1 VGVSLRFGE
10 EIPMKRETLVKILD
24 KLPESI
30 SGKVARSYIKTS
42 IKKYANMKVEGYEKI
57 KDING
62 PIIFICNHLSNADG
76 PILNDVLKDFDPTF
90 IAGVKLS
97 SNDFTKNGF
106 KFMKTIAIK
115 PNSADKD
122 AISKIVK
129 KLRAGENIM
138 IFPEGT
144 RSRTRSMIEGK
155 KGFLLMAK
163 LSKAKIVPIGL
174 TGTEEFLPIND
185 DDMGE
190 ENFQRAHVTVRF
202 GEAMYLPEKLKEE
215 DKNEYNERAMIE
227 IMKSVANLLP
237 EKYRGVYK

>member
-1 VGVSLRFGE
+1 
-10 EIPMKRETLVKILD
+10 MKRDILTKILN

-30 SGKVARSYIKTS
+30 SGKLARTYVKTS

-57 KDING
+57 KNIKG

-76 PILNDVLKDFDPTF
+76 LVLNEVLKDFDPTF

-97 SNDFTKNGF
+97 NNDFTKNGF
-106 KFMKTIAIK
+106 KFIKTIGIK

-144 RSRTRSMIEGK
+144 RSRSGAMIEGK

-163 LSKAKIVPIGL
+163 LSKAKIVPIAL

-190 ENFQRAHVTVRF
+190 ENFQTAHVTVRF
-202 GEAMYLPEKLKEE
+202 GDAVYLPEKLKEE
-215 DKNEYNERAMIE
+215 DKNQYNERAMVE
-227 IMKSVANLLP
+227 VMKYIAALLP

>member
-1 VGVSLRFGE
+1 
-10 EIPMKRETLVKILD
+10 MKRETLVKILNR
-24 KLPESI
+24 LPESI
-30 SGKVARSYIKTS
+30 SGKLARTYVKTT

-57 KDING
+57 RNIDG

-76 PILNDVLKDFDPTF
+76 LILNEVLKDFDPTF

-97 SNDFTKNGF
+97 NNDFTKNGF
-106 KFMKTIAIK
+106 KFIKTIAIK

-129 KLRAGENIM
+129 KLKAGENIM

-144 RSRTRSMIEGK
+144 RSRSGAMIEGK

-163 LSKAKIVPIGL
+163 LSKAKIVPIAI

-190 ENFQRAHVTVRF
+190 ENFQTAHVTVRF
-202 GEAMYLPEKLKEE
+202 GEAIGLPEKHKEE
-215 DKNEYNERAMIE
+215 DKNEYNERAMIQV
-227 IMKSVANLLP
+227 MKSIAALLP

>member
-1 VGVSLRFGE
+1 
-10 EIPMKRETLVKILD
+10 MKRDILTKILN
-24 KLPESI
+24 KLPESL
-30 SGKVARSYIKTS
+30 SGKLARSYVKTS

-57 KDING
+57 KDIKG

-76 PILNDVLKDFDPTF
+76 LILNELLKDFDPTF

-97 SNDFTKNGF
+97 NNDFTKNGF
-106 KFMKTIAIK
+106 KFIKTIAIK

-144 RSRTRSMIEGK
+144 RSRSASMIEGK

-163 LSKAKIVPIGL
+163 LSKAKIIPIGL
-174 TGTEEFLPIND
+174 AGSEEFLPIND

-190 ENFQRAHVTVRF
+190 ENFQTAQVTVRF
-202 GEAMYLPEKLKEE
+202 GEPIYLPEKLKEE
-215 DKNEYNERAMIE
+215 DKNEYNERAMLE
-227 IMKSVANLLP
+227 VMKSIAALLP

>member
-1 VGVSLRFGE
+1 
-10 EIPMKRETLVKILD
+10 MKRDILTKILN

-30 SGKVARSYIKTS
+30 SGKLARTYVKTS
-42 IKKYANMKVEGYEKI
+42 IKKYANMKIEGYEKI
-57 KDING
+57 KNIKG

-76 PILNDVLKDFDPTF
+76 LVLNEVLKDFDPTF

-97 SNDFTKNGF
+97 NNDFTKNGF
-106 KFMKTIAIK
+106 KFIKTIAIK

-129 KLRAGENIM
+129 KLRAGENII

-144 RSRTRSMIEGK
+144 RSRSGAMIEGK

-163 LSKAKIVPIGL
+163 LSKAKIVPIGI

-190 ENFQRAHVTVRF
+190 ENFQTAHVTVRF
-202 GEAMYLPEKLKEE
+202 GDAVYLPEKLKEE
-215 DKNEYNERAMIE
+215 DKNQYNERAMVE
-227 IMKSVANLLP
+227 VMKYIAALLP

>member
-1 VGVSLRFGE
+1 
-10 EIPMKRETLVKILD
+10 MKRETLVKILN

-30 SGKVARSYIKTS
+30 SGKLARSYVKTS
-42 IKKYANMKVEGYEKI
+42 IKKYANMKVEGYKKI
-57 KDING
+57 KNIDG
-62 PIIFICNHLSNADG
+62 PIIFVCNHLSNADG
-76 PILNDVLKDFDPTF
+76 LILNEVLKDFDPTF

-97 SNDFTKNGF
+97 NNDFTKNGF
-106 KFMKTIAIK
+106 KFIKTIGIK

-122 AISKIVK
+122 AISKIIK
-129 KLRAGENIM
+129 KLKAGENIM

-144 RSRTRSMIEGK
+144 RSRTGSMIEGK

-163 LSKAKIVPIGL
+163 LSKAKIVPIAL

-190 ENFQRAHVTVRF
+190 ENFQTAHVTVKF
-202 GEAMYLPEKLKEE
+202 GETMYLPEKHKDE
-215 DKNEYNERAMIE
+215 DKNEYNERAMVE
-227 IMKSVANLLP
+227 VMKSIAALLP

>member
-1 VGVSLRFGE
+1 
-10 EIPMKRETLVKILD
+10 MKRDILTKILN

-30 SGKVARSYIKTS
+30 SGKLARTYVKTS

-57 KDING
+57 KDIDG
-62 PIIFICNHLSNADG
+62 PIIFVCNHLSNADG
-76 PILNDVLKDFDPTF
+76 LILNEVLKDFDPTF

-97 SNDFTKNGF
+97 NNDFTKNGF
-106 KFMKTIAIK
+106 KFIKTIGIK

-122 AISKIVK
+122 AISKIIK
-129 KLRAGENIM
+129 KLKAGENIM

-144 RSRTRSMIEGK
+144 RSRTGSMIEGK

-163 LSKAKIVPIGL
+163 LSKAKIVPIAL

-190 ENFQRAHVTVRF
+190 ENFQTAHVTVRF
-202 GEAMYLPEKLKEE
+202 GDAVYLPEKLKEE
-215 DKNEYNERAMIE
+215 DKNQYNERAMVE
-227 IMKSVANLLP
+227 VMKSIAALLP

>member
-1 VGVSLRFGE
+1 
-10 EIPMKRETLVKILD
+10 MKRDILTKILN
-24 KLPESI
+24 KLSESL
-30 SGKVARSYIKTS
+30 SGKLARSYVKTS

-57 KDING
+57 KGIKG

-76 PILNDVLKDFDPTF
+76 LILNELLKDFDPTF

-97 SNDFTKNGF
+97 NNDFTKNGF
-106 KFMKTIAIK
+106 KFIKTIAIK

-144 RSRTRSMIEGK
+144 RSRSGSMIEGK

-163 LSKAKIVPIGL
+163 LSKAKIIPIGL
-174 TGTEEFLPIND
+174 AGTEEFLPIND
-185 DDMGE
+185 GDMGE
-190 ENFQRAHVTVRF
+190 ENFQTAQVTVRF
-202 GEAMYLPEKLKEE
+202 GEPIYLPEKLKEE
-215 DKNEYNERAMIE
+215 DKNEYNERAMLE
-227 IMKSVANLLP
+227 VMKSIAALLP

>member
-1 VGVSLRFGE
+1 
-10 EIPMKRETLVKILD
+10 MKRDILTKILD

-30 SGKVARSYIKTS
+30 SGKLARTYVKTS

-57 KDING
+57 KNTKG

-76 PILNDVLKDFDPTF
+76 LVLNEVLKDFDPTF

-97 SNDFTKNGF
+97 NNDFTKNGF
-106 KFMKTIAIK
+106 KFIKTIAIK

-144 RSRTRSMIEGK
+144 RSRTGSMIEGK

-163 LSKAKIVPIGL
+163 LSKAKIVPIAL

-190 ENFQRAHVTVRF
+190 ENFQTAHVTVRF
-202 GEAMYLPEKLKEE
+202 GDAVYLPEKLKEE
-215 DKNEYNERAMIE
+215 DKNQYNERAMVE
-227 IMKSVANLLP
+227 VMKSIAALLP

>member
-1 VGVSLRFGE
+1 
-10 EIPMKRETLVKILD
+10 MKRDILTKILN

-30 SGKVARSYIKTS
+30 SGKLARTYVKTS

-57 KDING
+57 KNIKG

-76 PILNDVLKDFDPTF
+76 LVLNEVLKDFDPTF

-97 SNDFTKNGF
+97 NNDFTKNGF
-106 KFMKTIAIK
+106 KFIKTIAIK

-129 KLRAGENIM
+129 KLRVGENII

-144 RSRTRSMIEGK
+144 RSRSGAMIEGK

-163 LSKAKIVPIGL
+163 LSKAKIVPIGI

-185 DDMGE
+185 NDMGE
-190 ENFQRAHVTVRF
+190 ENFQTAHVTVRF
-202 GEAMYLPEKLKEE
+202 GDAVYLPEKLKEE
-215 DKNEYNERAMIE
+215 DKNQYNERAMVE
-227 IMKSVANLLP
+227 VMKYIAALLP

>member
-1 VGVSLRFGE
+1 
-10 EIPMKRETLVKILD
+10 MKRETLVKILN
-24 KLPESI
+24 KLPESV
-30 SGKVARSYIKTS
+30 SGKLARSYVKTS

-57 KDING
+57 KNIDG
-62 PIIFICNHLSNADG
+62 PIIFVCNHLSNADG
-76 PILNDVLKDFDPTF
+76 LILNEVLKDFDPTF

-97 SNDFTKNGF
+97 NNDFTKNGF
-106 KFMKTIAIK
+106 KFIKTIGIK

-122 AISKIVK
+122 AISKIIK
-129 KLRAGENIM
+129 KLKAGENIM

-144 RSRTRSMIEGK
+144 RSRTGSMIEGK

-163 LSKAKIVPIGL
+163 LSKAKIVPIAL

-190 ENFQRAHVTVRF
+190 ESFQTAHVTVKF
-202 GEAMYLPEKLKEE
+202 DKAMYLPEKHKDE
-215 DKNEYNERAMIE
+215 DKNEYNERAMVE
-227 IMKSVANLLP
+227 VMKSIAALLP

>member
-1 VGVSLRFGE
+1 
-10 EIPMKRETLVKILD
+10 MKRDILTKILN
-24 KLPESI
+24 KLPESL
-30 SGKVARSYIKTS
+30 SGKLARSYVKTS
-42 IKKYANMKVEGYEKI
+42 IKKYANMKIEGYEKI
-57 KDING
+57 KNIKG

-76 PILNDVLKDFDPTF
+76 LILNEVLKDFDPTF

-97 SNDFTKNGF
+97 NNDFTKNGF
-106 KFMKTIAIK
+106 KFIKTIAIK

-144 RSRTRSMIEGK
+144 RSRSGAMIEGK

-190 ENFQRAHVTVRF
+190 ENFQTAHVTVRF
-202 GEAMYLPEKLKEE
+202 GDAVYLPEKLKEE
-215 DKNEYNERAMIE
+215 DKNEYNERAMVE
-227 IMKSVANLLP
+227 VMKSIATLLP
-237 EKYRGVYK
+237 EKYKGVYK

>member
-1 VGVSLRFGE
+1 
-10 EIPMKRETLVKILD
+10 MKRDILTKILN
-24 KLPESI
+24 KLPESL
-30 SGKVARSYIKTS
+30 SGKLARSYVKTS

-57 KDING
+57 KDIKG

-76 PILNDVLKDFDPTF
+76 LILNELLKNFDPTF

-97 SNDFTKNGF
+97 NNDFTKNGF
-106 KFMKTIAIK
+106 KFIKTIAIK

-144 RSRTRSMIEGK
+144 RSRSASMIEGK

-163 LSKAKIVPIGL
+163 LSKAKIIPIGL
-174 TGTEEFLPIND
+174 AGTEEFLPIND

-190 ENFQRAHVTVRF
+190 ENFQTAQVTVRF
-202 GEAMYLPEKLKEE
+202 GEPIYLPEKLKEE
-215 DKNEYNERAMIE
+215 DKNEYNERAMLE
-227 IMKSVANLLP
+227 VMKSIAALLP

>member
-1 VGVSLRFGE
+1 
-10 EIPMKRETLVKILD
+10 MKRDILTKILN
-24 KLPESI
+24 KLPESL
-30 SGKVARSYIKTS
+30 SGKLARSYVKTS

-57 KDING
+57 KDIKG

-76 PILNDVLKDFDPTF
+76 LILNELLKDFDPTF

-97 SNDFTKNGF
+97 NNDFTKNGF
-106 KFMKTIAIK
+106 KFIKTIAIK

-144 RSRTRSMIEGK
+144 RSRSASMIEGK

-163 LSKAKIVPIGL
+163 LSKAKIIPIGL
-174 TGTEEFLPIND
+174 AGTEEFLPIND

-190 ENFQRAHVTVRF
+190 ENFQTAQVTVRF
-202 GEAMYLPEKLKEE
+202 GEPIYLPEKLKEE
-215 DKNEYNERAMIE
+215 DKNEYNERAMLE
-227 IMKSVANLLP
+227 VMKSIAALLP

>member
-1 VGVSLRFGE
+1 
-10 EIPMKRETLVKILD
+10 MKRDILTKILN

-30 SGKVARSYIKTS
+30 SGKLARTYVKTS

-57 KDING
+57 KNIKG

-76 PILNDVLKDFDPTF
+76 LVLNEVLKDFDPTF

-97 SNDFTKNGF
+97 NNDFTKNGF
-106 KFMKTIAIK
+106 KFIKTIAIK

-129 KLRAGENIM
+129 KLRAGENII

-144 RSRTRSMIEGK
+144 RSRSGAMIEGK

-163 LSKAKIVPIGL
+163 LSKAKIVPIAL

-190 ENFQRAHVTVRF
+190 ENFQTAHVTVRF
-202 GEAMYLPEKLKEE
+202 GDAVYLPEKLKEE
-215 DKNEYNERAMIE
+215 DKNQYNERAMVE
-227 IMKSVANLLP
+227 VMKYIAALLP

>member
-1 VGVSLRFGE
+1 
-10 EIPMKRETLVKILD
+10 MKRDILTKILN

-30 SGKVARSYIKTS
+30 SGKLARTYVKTS
-42 IKKYANMKVEGYEKI
+42 IKKYANMKIEGYEKI
-57 KDING
+57 KNIKG

-76 PILNDVLKDFDPTF
+76 LVLNEVLKDFDPTF

-97 SNDFTKNGF
+97 NNDFTKNGF
-106 KFMKTIAIK
+106 KFIKTIAIK

-129 KLRAGENIM
+129 KLRAGENII

-144 RSRTRSMIEGK
+144 RSRSGAMIEGK

-163 LSKAKIVPIGL
+163 LSKAKIVPIAL

-190 ENFQRAHVTVRF
+190 ENFQTAHVTVRF
-202 GEAMYLPEKLKEE
+202 GDAVYLPEKLKEE
-215 DKNEYNERAMIE
+215 DKNQYNERAMVE
-227 IMKSVANLLP
+227 VMKYIAALLP

>member
-1 VGVSLRFGE
+1 
-10 EIPMKRETLVKILD
+10 MKRDILTKILN
-24 KLPESI
+24 KLPESL
-30 SGKVARSYIKTS
+30 SGKLARSYVKTS

-57 KDING
+57 KGIKG

-76 PILNDVLKDFDPTF
+76 LILNELLRDFDPTF

-97 SNDFTKNGF
+97 NNDFTKNGF
-106 KFMKTIAIK
+106 KFIKTIAIK

-144 RSRTRSMIEGK
+144 RSRSGSMIEGK

-163 LSKAKIVPIGL
+163 LSKAKIIPIGL
-174 TGTEEFLPIND
+174 EGTEEFLPIND
-185 DDMGE
+185 GDMGE
-190 ENFQRAHVTVRF
+190 ENFQTAQVTVRF
-202 GEAMYLPEKLKEE
+202 GEPIYLPEKLKEE
-215 DKNEYNERAMIE
+215 DKNEYNERAMLE
-227 IMKSVANLLP
+227 VMKSIAALLP